1 MRISKESQIFIL
13 LRIYAVF
20 NILPAHTSESKA
32 YILKF
37 NFHKLIP
44 VVMMRCLRWQWCL
57 PPSLSIWVLF
67 QKPTWWQK
75 RTNSCN
81 CPLTFTLIL
90 ACNSSFYY
98 LNRYLAN
105 LRFVNSLGNSMK
117 DLFTCSDSFQG
128 ATHFLMKILILKYKK
143 QCQQFK
149 YINNEMLKYFYL
161 CTIVKNTSFDHCFQ
175 VHMIEYIW
183 Q

>member
-32 YILKF
+32 DKLKF
-37 NFHKLIP
+37 SFHKLIP
-44 VVMMRCLRWQWCL
+44 VGMMRCLRWQRCL

-67 QKPTWWQK
+67 WKPTWWQK

-90 ACNSSFYY
+90 TCNSSFYY

-105 LRFVNSLGNSMK
+105 LRFVNSLGNSTQ
-117 DLFTCSDSFQG
+117 DLVTCSDSFQG
-128 ATHFLMKILILKYKK
+128 ATHFL
-143 QCQQFK
+143 
-149 YINNEMLKYFYL
+149 NENSDFE
-161 CTIVKNTSFDHCFQ
+161 I
-175 VHMIEYIW
+175 
-183 Q
+183 